1 MRSCIYCGRE
11 LNQGEVCNCPQA
23 VARRNSKQGSDTS
36 NQSTAY
42 NQNKQNTYHTGYTAK
57 QSRAKH
63 SWEKQKPKAQARKNA
78 YKARKA
84 TMPKG
89 FWSNLWRFIARFVI
103 SPVETIANPG
113 YISQGAA
120 MVVSGISG
128 AIISLCLCLMLVGV
142 ARTPYNLLASAMS
155 FGPILL
161 YQRMMYMGISL
172 VSGFIGGIIVF
183 VIFAGILCLINRFI
197 FRRRTAFWD
206 FAPRFSLTLI
216 PIALMSIVG
225 ILFGMFSSTTLAIL
239 VICGFIGSVVLT
251 YESLKTEWISY
262 PPGKVMYSMMLGYFA
277 FTAIICYLI
286 RILIFR

>member
-1 MRSCIYCGRE
+1 MRSCIYCGRD

-23 VARRNSKQGSDTS
+23 VARRNAKQDSDTNS
-36 NQSTAY
+36 QSTAY
-42 NQNKQNTYHTGYTAK
+42 NQNNQNTYHTGYTAQ

-63 SWEKQKPKAQARKNA
+63 SWEKHKAKSQARKKA
-78 YKARKA
+78 YKAKKTA
-84 TMPKG
+84 MPKG
-89 FWSNLWRFIARFVI
+89 FWSNLWRFIVRFVV

-113 YISQGAA
+113 YISRGAA

-128 AIISLCLCLMLVGV
+128 ALISLCLYLMFIGV
-142 ARTPYNLLASAMS
+142 ARTPYNLAASVMS
-155 FGPILL
+155 FGPIRM
-161 YQRMMYMGISL
+161 YQRMMYTGFSII
-172 VSGFIGGIIVF
+172 SGFVGGMLVF
-183 VIFAGILCLINRFI
+183 LIFAGIFCLINRFI

-206 FAPRFSLTLI
+206 FAPRFSLTMI

-239 VICGFIGSVVLT
+239 VICGIIGSVVLT

-277 FTAIICYLI
+277 FTSIICYLI
-286 RILIFR
+286 KIFIFR